1 MNIVCNGTLI
11 DLSTPKIMGILNVTP
26 NSFYDGGKH
35 NSIDTALRQAE
46 KMLQEGATFIDVGGA
61 SSKPGVKKISVD
73 EELKRVLPIIE
84 KIALTFPEVFISID
98 TYRSIVAAQAV
109 AAGAQLV
116 NDISAGN
123 LDPDMLKIVG
133 ELGVPYIAMHMQGTP
148 QTMQKNP
155 SYKDVLVAVRYFF
168 SDKIAQARAAGI
180 DDVILDPGFGFG
192 KTTAHNFEIL
202 KYLHTLQI
210 DGIPLL
216 VGVSRKSMIYN
227 TLKTDAAHALNGTTV
242 LNTIA
247 LQQGAHILRV
257 HDVKEAQETI
267 SLLEAVNT
275 SYPINT

>member
-98 TYRSIVAAQAV
+98 TYRSNVAAQAV

-168 SDKIAQARAAGI
+168 SEKIAQARAAGI

-192 KTTAHNFEIL
+192 KTTAHNFELL

-267 SLLEAVNT
+267 RLLEAVYT

>member
-98 TYRSIVAAQAV
+98 TYRSNVAAQAV

-133 ELGVPYIAMHMQGTP
+133 ELGVPYIAMHMLGTP

-155 SYKDVLVAVRYFF
+155 TYKDVLVAVRYFF
-168 SDKIAQARAAGI
+168 SEKIAQARAAGI

-192 KTTAHNFEIL
+192 KTTAHNFELL

-267 SLLEAVNT
+267 RLLEAVYT

>member
-61 SSKPGVKKISVD
+61 SSKPGVKKVSVD

-98 TYRSIVAAQAV
+98 TYHSNVAAQAV
-109 AAGAQLV
+109 AVGAQLV

-168 SDKIAQARAAGI
+168 SEKIAQARAAGI

-267 SLLEAVNT
+267 SLLETVNT

>member
-61 SSKPGVKKISVD
+61 SSKPGVKKVSVD

-98 TYRSIVAAQAV
+98 TYHSNVAAQAV
-109 AAGAQLV
+109 AVGAQLV

-155 SYKDVLVAVRYFF
+155 TYKDVLVAVRYFF
-168 SDKIAQARAAGI
+168 SEKIAQARAAGI
-180 DDVILDPGFGFG
+180 DDIILDPGFGFG
-192 KTTAHNFEIL
+192 KTTAHNFELL

-267 SLLEAVNT
+267 RLLEAVNT

>member
-98 TYRSIVAAQAV
+98 TYRSNVAAQAV

-155 SYKDVLVAVRYFF
+155 TYKDVLVAVRYFF
-168 SDKIAQARAAGI
+168 SEKIAQAHAAGI
-180 DDVILDPGFGFG
+180 DDIILDPGFGFG
-192 KTTAHNFEIL
+192 KSTAHNFELL
-202 KYLHTLQI
+202 KHLHTLQI
-210 DGIPLL
+210 DGVPLL

-267 SLLEAVNT
+267 RLLEAVYT

>member
-61 SSKPGVKKISVD
+61 SSKPGVKKVSVD

-98 TYRSIVAAQAV
+98 TYHSNVAAQAV
-109 AAGAQLV
+109 AVGAQLV

-168 SDKIAQARAAGI
+168 SEKIAQARAAGI

-192 KTTAHNFEIL
+192 KTTAHNFELL

-267 SLLEAVNT
+267 RLLETVNT